1 VGNLKEDGSA
11 CEFGGCRYTRPASQ
25 SNRFSNLSYTMG
37 FSHSLKDDLLIFT
50 KYDDSFRAPHTSEL
64 YRLQNGQ
71 LVSDVKAVKAKQWE
85 LGLRIANFAEK
96 GVFAEA
102 SVYRLQKYD
111 GIYQDSD
118 RQFLNGLDSQHQG
131 LEIDLHWQ
139 PNDVLSLALAAS
151 YANHAYQNNPLN
163 GNEIKDNQIDTAPKL
178 ILNAQLTW
186 RVTPD
191 IEMQLESRYLDEYY
205 LDADNS
211 QQYPGHTLY
220 NLRTHWQLHPS
231 VRLSLS
237 VLNLLDTR
245 YAERADFAFGNH
257 RYFVGE
263 PRNLLMKLTYT
274 FD

>member
-1 VGNLKEDGSA
+1 M
-11 CEFGGCRYTRPASQ
+11 P
-25 SNRFSNLSYTMG
+25 
-37 FSHSLKDDLLIFT
+37 T
-50 KYDDSFRAPHTSEL
+50 KTIR
-64 YRLQNGQ
+64 
-71 LVSDVKAVKAKQWE
+71 
-85 LGLRIANFAEK
+85 
-96 GVFAEA
+96 
-102 SVYRLQKYD
+102 
-111 GIYQDSD
+111 
-118 RQFLNGLDSQHQG
+118 
-131 LEIDLHWQ
+131 
-139 PNDVLSLALAAS
+139 
-151 YANHAYQNNPLN
+151 
-163 GNEIKDNQIDTAPKL
+163 EIKDNQIDTAPKL